1 MKKTYTVLVVDDNE
15 AQGYATGRLLE
26 NAGYSVLRAQTG
38 GTGLRIAC
46 ETPPDVVLLDINLP
60 DVNGVSVAHQLRTR
74 PETRKA
80 SIVLYSAT
88 SSPSEGLDERAR
100 EAGAFLT
107 VPFEPDHLLHVV
119 KGALARAGKTRENP

>member
-1 MKKTYTVLVVDDNE
+1 MNKAFTVLVIDDNE
-15 AQGYATGRLLE
+15 AQGYATGHVLE

-38 GTGLRIAC
+38 TTGLRMAC

-74 PETRKA
+74 PQTRKV
-80 SIVLYSAT
+80 SVVLYSAT

-119 KGALARAGKTRENP
+119 KGALARAGKTLEQP